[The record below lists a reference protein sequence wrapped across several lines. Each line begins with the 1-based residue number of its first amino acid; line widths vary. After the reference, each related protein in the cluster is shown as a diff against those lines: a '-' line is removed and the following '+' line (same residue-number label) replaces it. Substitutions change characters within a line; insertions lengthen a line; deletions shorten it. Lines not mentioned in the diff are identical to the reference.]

1 MKSEDEYDSNEKYTD
16 EQAAEIFKTN
26 FLNGCSSFVYLA
38 MVIKGCKE
46 QNSSKVIQKMIDD
59 IIGNR
64 NKETIQFADY
74 IQPLYAKVLEY
85 CKDVIDKQTQYEYL
99 EFDQEVEKLKLEE
112 KANKLKPMKLGKT
125 KRKMPKKKDSN
136 NEQKEH

>member
-1 MKSEDEYDSNEKYTD
+1 MKSEDEYDGNEKYTD

-26 FLNGCSSFVYLA
+26 FLNGCSAFVYLA
-38 MVIKGCKE
+38 MVIKGSKE

-64 NKETIQFADY
+64 NKDTIQFSDY
-74 IQPLYAKVLEY
+74 IQPLYEKVLEY
-85 CKDVIDKQTQYEYL
+85 CKDIIDKQIEFEHL
-99 EFDQEVEKLKLEE
+99 EFEQSVQKLKLEQE
-112 KANKLKPMKLGKT
+112 LSKTKPIKLGKT
-125 KRKMPKKKDSN
+125 KRKVVKKKDN